1 MLREEIL
8 ANMQHIVD
16 NCMGEETA
24 ACVAACPMHTNVKE
38 NVRLIKEGKGEEAIK
53 VIRDKLFLPA
63 SLGRICAHPCE
74 KKCKWNE
81 GHSPMSIAS
90 LKRYAADNFD
100 CPEDWDLQCE
110 PSNGKKVAVIGS
122 GPSGLQAALDLRRG
136 GCAVTVFEKLPV
148 RGGLPRVGIP
158 AYRLPREILEH

>member
-38 NVRLIKEGKGEEAIK
+38 YVRLIKEGKGEEAIK

-90 LKRYAADNFD
+90 LKRYPPGDDGN
-100 CPEDWDLQCE
+100 CRPHR
-110 PSNGKKVAVIGS
+110 GHGS
-122 GPSGLQAALDLRRG
+122 RSRHRG
-136 GCAVTVFEKLPV
+136 RKRPL
-148 RGGLPRVGIP
+148 
-158 AYRLPREILEH
+158 